1 MKRYYSENEVL
12 SDSISNELAAFYR
25 HHLLQEILP
34 HWKELSLDETY
45 GGYETNFD
53 ENWAISGDTKNVW
66 AQSRNLIMFS
76 LIYQYAEQ
84 DARWMELI
92 SSGRNFLVNHFYA
105 GNGLWN
111 YRVSNDG
118 LIVLEGP
125 ISLLGDMFAMEALSR
140 YVIVSGDQQDIPLIQ
155 ATYQTVKTHLL
166 NPDYQNIMPH
176 IWQPGLERHSHYML
190 MVNALESV
198 EQVLGRETVHHFL
211 MECIDKILY
220 FFCGTG
226 RDSYLFEYRNLD
238 ASIVHGDSGHLINP
252 GHIFESMW
260 FCLRVCLAEND
271 ERRIRRILE
280 ITDRT
285 FDMAIDR
292 KYGGFFHLLDCTGK
306 AAFVQADIRNRQLNW
321 NDKVDWVNAE
331 ALYLLA
337 LIAVTTKESDDFK
350 KFILHHNYCQK
361 YFYDRV
367 NGDWTAT
374 LSQCGTPLSNIKG
387 MKHRCAFHVPRSV
400 LDTYLVFET
409 FSKLSNEE

>member
-1 MKRYYSENEVL
+1 MKRYYSENESL
-12 SDSISNELAAFYR
+12 SKTVSNELATFYR

-34 HWKELSLDETY
+34 NWKEKSLDDTY

-53 ENWAISGDTKNVW
+53 EHWAKLGDTKNVW

-84 DARWMELI
+84 DTCWMKLI
-92 SSGRNFLVNHFYA
+92 TSGRDFLVKHFYA

-111 YRVSNDG
+111 YRVSNNG
-118 LIVLEGP
+118 QTILEGP
-125 ISLLGDMFAMEALSR
+125 ISLLGDMFAMEALAR
-140 YVIVSGDQQDIPLIQ
+140 YIIVTGDQQDIPLVQ
-155 ATYQTVKTHLL
+155 ETFRAVKIHLADS
-166 NPDYQNIMPH
+166 NYQNIMPH
-176 IWQPGLERHSHYML
+176 VWQPGLERHSHYML

-198 EQVLGRETVHHFL
+198 EQVLGRETVHPLL
-211 MECIDKILY
+211 MKCIDKILY

-226 RDSYLFEYRNLD
+226 RDSYLFEYRKLNGSMAHED
-238 ASIVHGDSGHLINP
+238 YGHLINP

-260 FCLRVCLAEND
+260 FCLRVCLAED
-271 ERRIRRILE
+271 DKERIQRILE

-306 AAFVQADIRNRQLNW
+306 APFVQADIRNRQLDW

-337 LIAVTTKESDDFK
+337 LIAVTTKNPEDFK
-350 KFILHHNYCQK
+350 KFICHHNYCQK

-367 NGDWTAT
+367 NGDWIAT
-374 LSQCGTPLSNIKG
+374 LSQSGTLLSNIKG
-387 MKHRCAFHVPRSV
+387 TKHRCAFHVPRSV
-400 LDTYLVFET
+400 LDTYLVFKS
-409 FSKLSNEE
+409 FSQLSNEE